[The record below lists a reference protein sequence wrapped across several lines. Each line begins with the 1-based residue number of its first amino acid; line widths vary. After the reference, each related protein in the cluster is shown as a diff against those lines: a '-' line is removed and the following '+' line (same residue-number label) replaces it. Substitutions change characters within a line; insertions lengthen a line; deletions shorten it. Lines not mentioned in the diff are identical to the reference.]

1 MGGRG
6 EKEEGGRR
14 VETGERGEDGG
25 WVGRKT
31 LHLPR
36 CLTLPTSAGSP
47 SPGECDQV
55 Q

>member
-14 VETGERGEDGG
+14 VEMGGRGEDGG
-25 WVGRKT
+25 WVGRIIM
-31 LHLPR
+31 HLPR
-36 CLTLPTSAGSP
+36 CLTPPTSAGSP
-47 SPGECDQV
+47 SPGGCGPV